1 MQKHQSRHFGLLL
14 CLWVVPF
21 IGAGLAQA
29 ADLPSRPRA
38 VQAKVAQVTQA
49 VQPTKAVRHTHVEGI
64 TEYRLPNGLS
74 VLLAPDASRPTTTVN
89 VTYRVGSRHE
99 NYGETGMAHLLEH
112 LVFKGTPSLPGKTIV
127 QEFARRGM
135 RMNGTTFYD
144 RTNYF
149 ETFSAND
156 DNLEW
161 ALKMEADRMV
171 NSFIAKSDLDTE
183 MTVVRNEMESGEN
196 SPFVVLWQNMTATA
210 YQWHNYGK
218 STIGARSDVENVRI
232 ENLQAFYRKYYQ
244 PDNAVLTVTGRF
256 DEARTLSLIER
267 YFGAIPKPQ
276 RTLLPDYTRDPVQDG
291 AREVT
296 VSRVGDAQLVG
307 VLYHTPPGAHEDAAH
322 VELLSYI
329 LGDTPSGR
337 LHKVLVESRK
347 AASVNDMAFVLK
359 DPGYLVMMAKLGQNQ
374 SPQEVRQQMIDTME
388 GLARQPVTE
397 DELQRAKRALL
408 NDFESGQTD
417 PAKFGIALSEAI
429 ATGDWRLHFLRRDRI
444 EKATLADL
452 QRVALNHF
460 VASNRT
466 VGLFLPT
473 DAPVR
478 AQMPAAPD
486 MTALLANYKGRQA
499 VAQGEAFDPS
509 PAHIGKRT
517 ERITLPSGLQLALLP
532 KSTRGQTVNGQIVLR
547 MGSLESLAGQDEAA
561 SAAAQMLMRGS
572 RQLSRQQIADRIEAL
587 QSKLSIV
594 AAGEQAVVANF
605 ESRREHLPALLTLIG
620 DLLRQP
626 AWPAQEFEQLRGEWL
641 TRIEEGRRQ
650 PDALARNTLSR
661 HLNPYPQQDVRRIK
675 TFDESLADVRA
686 LTLEQVRS
694 FHERFYGAHSAQV
707 AIVGDFDA
715 ARARQVLTETLGDW
729 RSGTPYVRLPQGP
742 APVAAERIQIETP
755 DKANAVYLA
764 GMTFPLKDDD
774 ADAPA
779 LILANRVFG
788 GGGLKNRIIDRLRQ
802 AEGISYS
809 AASSLQLNPWDARS
823 SFGVY
828 AIFAP
833 ENRARIEAAV
843 SEELQRWVREGVTD
857 QELSEARSG
866 LLQAQQIGRTQDGSL
881 ASGWTSLMAR
891 GRDMDYVANQEERLK
906 STTREQ
912 VNQAIRR
919 HLDPARL
926 SQVLAGDFAK
936 AARSGKP

>member
-1 MQKHQSRHFGLLL
+1 MKHSLYRGVRLAL
-14 CLWVVPF
+14 CLATVCWA
-21 IGAGLAQA
+21 GAGPALA
-29 ADLPSRPRA
+29 ADTP
-38 VQAKVAQVTQA
+38 AKPKSAQTV
-49 VQPTKAVRHTHVEGI
+49 KAVRHTHVEGI

-99 NYGETGMAHLLEH
+99 GYGETGMAHLLEH

-149 ETFSAND
+149 ETFTAND

-256 DEARTLSLIER
+256 DEARTLALIER
-267 YFGAIPKPQ
+267 YFGAIAKPK
-276 RTLLPDYTRDPVQDG
+276 RTLLPDYTRDPAQDG

-296 VSRVGDAQLVG
+296 VSRVGDSQLVG
-307 VLYHTPPGAHEDAAH
+307 VMYHTPPGAHEDATH

-337 LHKVLVESRK
+337 LHKVLVESQK
-347 AASVNDMAFVLK
+347 AASVSDMAFVLK
-359 DPGYLVMMAKLGQNQ
+359 DPGYLVMMVKLGKAQ
-374 SPQEVRQQMIDTME
+374 SLQEVRQLLIETME

-408 NDFESGQTD
+408 NDFESGQSD

-466 VGLFLPT
+466 VGLFVPT

-478 AQMPAAPD
+478 AQMPASPD
-486 MTALLANYKGRQA
+486 MNALLANYQGRKA

-509 PAHIGKRT
+509 PEHIGKRT
-517 ERITLPSGLQLALLP
+517 ERLTMPSGLQLALLP
-532 KSTRGQTVNGQIVLR
+532 KSTRGQTVNGQVVLR
-547 MGSLESLAGQDEAA
+547 MGSLDTLTGQDEAA

-572 RQLSRQQIADRIEAL
+572 RQLTRQQIADRLDAL
-587 QSKLSIV
+587 QSKLSIS
-594 AAGEQAVVANF
+594 AAGDQIVVASF
-605 ESRREHLPALLTLIG
+605 ESRREHLP
-620 DLLRQP
+620 DLLRLLGQLLREP
-626 AWPAQEFEQLRGEWL
+626 AWSPQEFEQLRSEWL
-641 TRIEEGRRQ
+641 THIEEGRRQ
-650 PDALARNTLSR
+650 PDALARNALNR
-661 HLNPYPQQDVRRIK
+661 HLHPYPSQDVRRTK
-675 TFDESLADVRA
+675 TFDESLAAVQS
-686 LTLEQVRS
+686 LTLEQVRG
-694 FHERFYGAHSAQV
+694 HHQRFYGAQSAQV

-715 ARARQVLTETLGDW
+715 AQARQVLTDTLGDW
-729 RSGTPYVRLPQGP
+729 RSATPYVRLPKGP
-742 APVAAERIQIETP
+742 EPVPATRMQIETP

-764 GMTFPLKDDD
+764 GMTFALKDDD

-779 LILANRVFG
+779 LILASRVFG

-809 AASSLQLNPWDARS
+809 AGASLQLNPWDARS
-823 SFGVY
+823 SFGLY

-833 ENRARIEAAV
+833 ENRARVESAV
-843 SEELQRWVREGVTD
+843 SEELQRWVREGVTA

-866 LLQAQQIGRTQDGSL
+866 LLQAMQIGRTQDGSL
-881 ASGWTSLMAR
+881 ASSWTSLMAR
-891 GRDMDYVANQEERLK
+891 GRDMNHVVDQEARLK
-906 STTREQ
+906 NTTLDQ

-919 HLDPARL
+919 HLDPVRL

-936 AARSGKP
+936 ATRAGKP

>member
-1 MQKHQSRHFGLLL
+1 MKKSLCRGLG
-14 CLWVVPF
+14 LWVCLAVQQWA
-21 IGAGLAQA
+21 GASGALA
-29 ADLPSRPRA
+29 ADTRDKPR
-38 VQAKVAQVTQA
+38 QPVAHAQQA
-49 VQPTKAVRHTHVEGI
+49 VRYTHVEGI

-112 LVFKGTPSLPGKTIV
+112 LVFKGTPKLPGKTIV

-156 DNLEW
+156 DNLDW

-171 NSFIAKSDLDTE
+171 NSFIAQRDLDTE

-196 SPFVVLWQNMTATA
+196 SPFQVLWQNMTATA

-256 DEARTLSLIER
+256 DEARTLALIER
-267 YFGAIPKPQ
+267 YFGAIPKPK
-276 RTLLPDYTRDPVQDG
+276 RSLLPDYTREPAQDG

-307 VLYHTPPGAHEDAAH
+307 VMYHTPPGAHEDATH

-337 LHKVLVESRK
+337 LHKALVESQK
-347 AASVNDMAFVLK
+347 AASVSEMAFVLK
-359 DPGYLVMMAKLGQNQ
+359 DPGYLVMLVKLGKAQ
-374 SPQEVRQQMIDTME
+374 SLQEARQLLVDTME
-388 GLARQPVTE
+388 GLARQPITE

-408 NDFESGQTD
+408 NDFESVQSD

-466 VGLFLPT
+466 VGLFVPV

-486 MTALLANYKGRQA
+486 MTALLAQYQGRQA
-499 VAQGEAFDPS
+499 VAQGEVFDPS
-509 PAHIGKRT
+509 PANIGQRT
-517 ERITLPSGLQLALLP
+517 ERSTLPSGLQMALLP
-532 KSTRGQTVNGQIVLR
+532 KRTRGETVHGQVVLR
-547 MGSLESLAGQDEAA
+547 IGSLDTLTGQDEAA
-561 SAAAQMLMRGS
+561 SAAALMLMRGT
-572 RQLSRQQIADRIEAL
+572 RQLSRQQIADRLDAL
-587 QSKLSIV
+587 QSKLSIS
-594 AAGEQAVVANF
+594 AAGDQAVVASF
-605 ESRREHLPALLTLIG
+605 ESRREHLPALLGLLG
-620 DLLRQP
+620 ELLRQP
-626 AWPAQEFEQLRGEWL
+626 AWPVQEFEQLRSEWL

-650 PDALARNTLSR
+650 PDALARNALNR
-661 HLNPYPQQDVRRIK
+661 HLHPYPQQDVRRTK
-675 TFDESLADVRA
+675 TFEESLSDVRA
-686 LTLEQVRS
+686 LTLEQVRG
-694 FHERFYGAHSAQV
+694 FHERFYGAQSAQV

-729 RSGTPYVRLPQGP
+729 RSAVPYLRLPQGP
-742 APVAAERIQIETP
+742 EPVAATRMQIETP

-779 LILANRVFG
+779 LILASRVFG
-788 GGGLKNRIIDRLRQ
+788 GGGLKNRIMDRLRQ

-809 AASSLQLNPWDARS
+809 AAASLQLNPWDARS

-843 SEELQRWVREGVTD
+843 SEELQRWVNAGVTE

-866 LLQAQQIGRTQDGSL
+866 LLQALQIGRTQDASL
-881 ASGWTSLMAR
+881 ASSWTSLMAR
-891 GRDMDYVANQEERLK
+891 GRDMGYVDAQEARLK
-906 STTREQ
+906 SATLEQ
-912 VNQAIRR
+912 VNQAIRK
-919 HLDPARL
+919 HLNPAGL

-936 AARSGKP
+936 AARTGKP